1 MSRCAAVPERKTYIQ
16 LERTPSVREQAS
28 MSAIKR
34 IELKPNKYC
43 ADELILH
50 GEAGVILSKNVEDA
64 AQLPRSIGGELRA
77 MSDFLEAIPLIT
89 AESMQGEELEEGVVY
104 SKHGIAVVNKRTF
117 EKLIQ
122 GGSEEPLVYA
132 HRGGIYVKVRGE
144 VLRRLREEKRLSRGE
159 LAERLGVTPRMVA
172 NYEENVCDVT
182 LEVAVRLESIL
193 GEEVFEKLSLKAL
206 SRMYPGSRLPGEI
219 NPKDEYLRL
228 LLSNMERL
236 GFRSY
241 AFSKAPID
249 AGLKSSSGGRRA
261 AIKRHNEETELR
273 ELELA
278 AMVSDETRTK
288 LIVITEMKE
297 GLAVA
302 DDYIAIPKGEVGDVS
317 RKILSYIRELE

>member
-1 MSRCAAVPERKTYIQ
+1 
-16 LERTPSVREQAS
+16 
-28 MSAIKR
+28 
-34 IELKPNKYC
+34 
-43 ADELILH
+43 
-50 GEAGVILSKNVEDA
+50 
-64 AQLPRSIGGELRA
+64 
-77 MSDFLEAIPLIT
+77 
-89 AESMQGEELEEGVVY
+89 
-104 SKHGIAVVNKRTF
+104 
-117 EKLIQ
+117 
-122 GGSEEPLVYA
+122 
-132 HRGGIYVKVRGE
+132 
-144 VLRRLREEKRLSRGE
+144 
-159 LAERLGVTPRMVA
+159 MVA

-249 AGLKSSSGGRRA
+249 AGLKSSSGRRRA